1 MQPKSITLLQKVD
14 TIVEQLLLKFQ
25 DIFEVL
31 KNDNKPKELLAVE
44 SLTIENNAI
53 QIIRLCQDMLSIL
66 RSLKETWIL
75 QTLKVRNTGNAYNTS
90 NNDINGTNNDI
101 KDQRGCGEWNEEES
115 QKVFNLFNEL
125 TERIAKFESPQ
136 FQSI

>member
-90 NNDINGTNNDI
+90 NNDINGTKNDI